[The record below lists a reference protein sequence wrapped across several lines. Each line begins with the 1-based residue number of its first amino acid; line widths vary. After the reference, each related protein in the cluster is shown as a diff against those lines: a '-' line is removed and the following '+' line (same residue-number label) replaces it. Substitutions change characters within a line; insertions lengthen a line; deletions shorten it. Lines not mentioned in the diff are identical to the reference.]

1 MFISGKGV
9 TRTGEENNLIVA
21 TDLFSTIAEVAGVKA
36 IEIHDSKSFVSLF
49 TKNSTIRNYQYTEIK
64 DDTSDIWAISN
75 GNYKLIENVDGVQ
88 ELYFLSTDPYE
99 LQNLLNSTLTT
110 EQSTAKTALETEL
123 NKIRK

>member
-1 MFISGKGV
+1 MPLFISGKGV

-88 ELYFLSTDPYE
+88 ELYLS
-99 LQNLLNSTLTT
+99 L
-110 EQSTAKTALETEL
+110 
-123 NKIRK
+123 IHI